1 MVSDPENR
9 PSNHRPLAL
18 AAAQTYGTQLA
29 VALLSLINVFVVART
44 LGPEGRGDIAF
55 FTAIAW
61 LLSNL
66 ATLGVQ
72 EANINLAG
80 LEPKLRPALATN
92 SLILAALLGGSTIGI
107 FSGLMAIAPGIT
119 LQTHR
124 VILWLILGSLPI
136 LVLGIYMEL
145 LIQGDYGFAV
155 TNAAYLVPPIL
166 NVSVNAVLLLLGVLT
181 VGSAVV
187 TWIVGQMLATLI
199 RIWYVKQRLAG
210 FGLPDLVLARR
221 TLNFGLKSHGGR
233 IMLLGNYRLDQWILG
248 AVAGPH
254 RLGLYSIAVTW
265 AETTFYLPTALAI
278 VQRPTLVRASSA
290 SAGRQAATLF
300 RASILFTA
308 LVVAGLILTAP
319 YLCVTIFG
327 SDFHGSIRDLR
338 VLAIGAFGMV
348 ALKQFGGALTAQRRP
363 VLATAAI
370 GGAFV
375 ATVIL
380 DVILIP
386 LHADF
391 GASIASAVAY
401 TIGGAVIAAAFSRA
415 LGTRPSELIPRGSD
429 ALMYRQIRAI
439 RRRAPVP
446 ALEES
451 TDRDLTSEAG
461 RFLDS

>member
-1 MVSDPENR
+1 MVADPET
-9 PSNHRPLAL
+9 PAASDRPLAP
-18 AAAQTYGTQLA
+18 AALQTYGTQLA
-29 VALLSLINVFVVART
+29 VAVLSLGNVLIVSRT
-44 LGPEGRGDIAF
+44 LGPEGRGDVAF

-66 ATLGVQ
+66 STLGVQ
-72 EANINLAG
+72 EANVNLAG

-119 LQTHR
+119 LQSHR
-124 VILWLILGSLPI
+124 VVLWLILGSLPL

-145 LIQGDYGFAV
+145 LIQGDYGFGV
-155 TNAAYLVPPIL
+155 TNAAFLVPPIL
-166 NVSVNAVLLLLGVLT
+166 NVSVNTVFLLLGVLT

-187 TWIVGQMLATLI
+187 TWIVGQMVATLI
-199 RIWYVKQRLAG
+199 RIWYVRRRLAG
-210 FGLPDLVLARR
+210 FGLPDLILARR
-221 TLNFGLKSHGGR
+221 TLSFGLKSHGGR

-248 AVAGPH
+248 AVSGPH

-265 AETTFYLPTALAI
+265 AETTFYLPTALAV

-308 LVVAGLILTAP
+308 LIVAGLILTAP

-370 GGAFV
+370 SGAFV
-375 ATVIL
+375 ATVVL

-391 GASIASAVAY
+391 GASLASAIAY
-401 TIGGAVIAAAFSRA
+401 TIGGAVMALAFSRA
-415 LGTRPSELIPRGSD
+415 METRLSDLVPRGNEGAWFWRRIRSGWRHGRPR
-429 ALMYRQIRAI
+429 ALGEDGESSQSWQ
-439 RRRAPVP
+439 VP
-446 ALEES
+446 PPKP
-451 TDRDLTSEAG
+451 
-461 RFLDS
+461 